1 MDTQNQHKEHWLNLI
16 IDRLTGTI
24 SEDSDLCLQEW
35 IHASDENSRY
45 FKNMELLWHSMEVVH
60 VNPAKRNA
68 MVVKNEKRFLKQKR
82 NALKNPDYSHHPV
95 KTQASF
101 KRLLKAV

>member
-60 VNPAKRNA
+60 EGEQYVQTVPFCSLNSVSR
-68 MVVKNEKRFLKQKR
+68 QKTR
-82 NALKNPDYSHHPV
+82 
-95 KTQASF
+95 
-101 KRLLKAV
+101 

>member
-45 FKNMELLWHSMEVVH
+45 FKNMELL
-60 VNPAKRNA
+60 
-68 MVVKNEKRFLKQKR
+68 
-82 NALKNPDYSHHPV
+82 
-95 KTQASF
+95 
-101 KRLLKAV
+101 

>member
-45 FKNMELLWHSMEVVH
+45 FKNMELLWHSMELSTKENNTIQTVPFCSLNSVS
-60 VNPAKRNA
+60 R
-68 MVVKNEKRFLKQKR
+68 QKTR
-82 NALKNPDYSHHPV
+82 
-95 KTQASF
+95 
-101 KRLLKAV
+101 